1 VRVGLA
7 ALLSGLVVA
16 LAATADAGTARKT
29 CAGAIDFSGTR
40 TVIVVLRGASCA
52 EAKRVARAYGRFR
65 STAPWFCGL
74 AHAPF
79 DRIGGRIVG
88 FSCGRGGTR
97 GDLRKW
103 PHAFVGTTRG

>member
-7 ALLSGLVVA
+7 ALVTALAVA

-29 CAGAIDFSGTR
+29 CPGAITFSR
-40 TVIVVLRGASCA
+40 TPTVVVVLRGVSCA

-79 DRIGGRIVG
+79 DRIDGRVVG
-88 FSCGRGGTR
+88 FSCGRGGSR

-103 PHAFVGTTRG
+103 PHAFVGTVRR